1 MSNTRANNNY
11 NFGDETI
18 YGTTGIQVSEV
29 ADHLKSSELSTAPK
43 CQCCAQP
50 ASVRVI
56 PKDSRYLTAELQRGV
71 YFCDA
76 CLSKNP
82 FNKDIYGVRPVSP

>member
-1 MSNTRANNNY
+1 MSNTRPNNNY
-11 NFGDETI
+11 NLGDTSI
-18 YGTTGIQVSEV
+18 YAGEGIQLPEV
-29 ADHLKSSELSTAPK
+29 ADYIQPSPYNTTPT
-43 CQCCAQP
+43 CQSCGQK

-56 PKDSRYLTAELQRGV
+56 PKDSRYMTAELQRGV
-71 YFCDA
+71 YFCDH